1 MNDKAFFLRG
11 WPKTANLGAMDYQTK
26 YLSIVLMG
34 KIASGKGTQAQAIL
48 DHFGGALYSNGDKL
62 REVAT
67 HPSPFGRKMKNV
79 YESGLLMPEWVASYW
94 MTHALVSQF
103 EDGRVVFEAV
113 AKKPNEAELFH
124 EIHQFVER
132 PYIVFNLAI
141 SDDEVR
147 SRSAARARDI
157 VDSDKSVEKRL
168 EEYHTYTER
177 SIEFFR
183 TKGTLIDVDGTLS
196 PAGVTEQIINYLQN

>member
-1 MNDKAFFLRG
+1 
-11 WPKTANLGAMDYQTK
+11 MDYHTK

-34 KIASGKGTQAQAIL
+34 KIASGKGTQAQAVL
-48 DHFGGALYSNGDKL
+48 DSFGGSLYSNGDKV

-67 HPSPFGRKMKNV
+67 HPTPFGRKMKAM
-79 YESGLLMPEWVASYW
+79 YEDGLLMPEWVASYW
-94 MTHALVSQF
+94 MTHALVAQF
-103 EDGRVVFEAV
+103 EDSRVVFEAV

-124 EIHQFVER
+124 EIHRFLER
-132 PYIVFNLAI
+132 PYIVFNLVI

-147 SRSAARARDI
+147 RRSAARARDV
-157 VDSDKSVEKRL
+157 VDHGKSVEKRL

-183 TKGTLIDVDGTLS
+183 TQGTLIDVDGTL
-196 PAGVTEQIINYLQN
+196 AKEGVTEQIFTYLQS